1 MGGQT
6 ALNVGIELWRN
17 EDLQRRGIR
26 VLGTKIDAIVATED
40 REIFSTKLREINETL
55 ALSYPAT
62 TVEGA
67 LEAAHKIGY
76 PVLVRA
82 AFTLGGLGSG
92 FAENDAEL
100 RDLAVRALEGGSST
114 TKQILIDQDLR
125 GWKEVE
131 YEARGRRPFD
141 LLVWYHTF
149 GPMLKKKFGRPRRR
163 RDASEARDERAGRMR
178 DSCHARRSSATCGII
193 VLRSATWR
201 ILIRWACTRATRL
214 WSRRR
219 RHYPI
224 ENILSFAARL

>member
-141 LLVWYHTF
+141 LHA
-149 GPMLKKKFGRPRRR
+149 KKKIGRPRRR
-163 RDASEARDERAGRMR
+163 RDIRASRRD
-178 DSCHARRSSATCGII
+178 RRSSATLEII
-193 VLRSATWR
+193 ASRSATWR
-201 ILIRWACTRATRL
+201 TLILSAFIPVIVLLLLPHKHCRTA
-214 WSRRR
+214 
-219 RHYPI
+219 
-224 ENILSFAARL
+224 NILSFAVRL

>member
-1 MGGQT
+1 MPYLAAERAAPGASLRAGARRRYVGRCRAVSKTNLVIGLLNLLFGGADCMAAGISTRTGAAQLSALSAQVRELLAKGANIEAAMGGQT

-17 EDLQRRGIR
+17 EDLQRRNIR

-100 RDLAVRALEGGSST
+100 RDLAVLT
-114 TKQILIDQDLR
+114 
-125 GWKEVE
+125 
-131 YEARGRRPFD
+131 RRE
-141 LLVWYHTF
+141 
-149 GPMLKKKFGRPRRR
+149 K
-163 RDASEARDERAGRMR
+163 
-178 DSCHARRSSATCGII
+178 
-193 VLRSATWR
+193 
-201 ILIRWACTRATRL
+201 
-214 WSRRR
+214 
-219 RHYPI
+219 
-224 ENILSFAARL
+224 

>member
-100 RDLAVRALEGGSST
+100 RDLAVLTR
-114 TKQILIDQDLR
+114 R
-125 GWKEVE
+125 GK
-131 YEARGRRPFD
+131 
-141 LLVWYHTF
+141 
-149 GPMLKKKFGRPRRR
+149 
-163 RDASEARDERAGRMR
+163 
-178 DSCHARRSSATCGII
+178 
-193 VLRSATWR
+193 
-201 ILIRWACTRATRL
+201 
-214 WSRRR
+214 
-219 RHYPI
+219 
-224 ENILSFAARL
+224 

>member
-100 RDLAVRALEGGSST
+100 RRDLGVLRCSGAFHVTRGHRTMPWVVSSSMSSAA
-114 TKQILIDQDLR
+114 QGPR
-125 GWKEVE
+125 G
-131 YEARGRRPFD
+131 AR
-141 LLVWYHTF
+141 
-149 GPMLKKKFGRPRRR
+149 
-163 RDASEARDERAGRMR
+163 
-178 DSCHARRSSATCGII
+178 ARRGLLDDEAD
-193 VLRSATWR
+193 
-201 ILIRWACTRATRL
+201 
-214 WSRRR
+214 
-219 RHYPI
+219 
-224 ENILSFAARL
+224 FD

>member
-1 MGGQT
+1 MTVREYRRETSENAHIGIIVSMGGQT

-100 RDLAVRALEGGSST
+100 RYGLRRLEVWRRLPWDSYLTHDAGGRFFFDFGADRTESRHDGPDAVRDGSKST
-114 TKQILIDQDLR
+114 KRPPTACSPPDAIDATRKKINRRR
-125 GWKEVE
+125 GPYLVDRHVHEHFQKFQMLLLVSL
-131 YEARGRRPFD
+131 ARG
-141 LLVWYHTF
+141 V
-149 GPMLKKKFGRPRRR
+149 PRGAVR
-163 RDASEARDERAGRMR
+163 
-178 DSCHARRSSATCGII
+178 
-193 VLRSATWR
+193 
-201 ILIRWACTRATRL
+201 
-214 WSRRR
+214 
-219 RHYPI
+219 
-224 ENILSFAARL
+224 

>member
-100 RDLAVRALEGGSST
+100 RHDLGVLRCCGAFHVTRVHRTMPGVVSSSMSSSA
-114 TKQILIDQDLR
+114 QGPR
-125 GWKEVE
+125 G
-131 YEARGRRPFD
+131 AR
-141 LLVWYHTF
+141 
-149 GPMLKKKFGRPRRR
+149 
-163 RDASEARDERAGRMR
+163 
-178 DSCHARRSSATCGII
+178 ARRGLLDDEAD
-193 VLRSATWR
+193 
-201 ILIRWACTRATRL
+201 
-214 WSRRR
+214 
-219 RHYPI
+219 
-224 ENILSFAARL
+224 FD

>member
-1 MGGQT
+1 M
-6 ALNVGIELWRN
+6 
-17 EDLQRRGIR
+17 QR
-26 VLGTKIDAIVATED
+26 
-40 REIFSTKLREINETL
+40 REINETL

-131 YEARGRRPFD
+131 YEVLSQRP
-141 LLVWYHTF
+141 H
-149 GPMLKKKFGRPRRR
+149 
-163 RDASEARDERAGRMR
+163 
-178 DSCHARRSSATCGII
+178 
-193 VLRSATWR
+193 
-201 ILIRWACTRATRL
+201 
-214 WSRRR
+214 
-219 RHYPI
+219 
-224 ENILSFAARL
+224 

>member
-100 RDLAVRALEGGSST
+100 RRDLGVL
-114 TKQILIDQDLR
+114 
-125 GWKEVE
+125 
-131 YEARGRRPFD
+131 
-141 LLVWYHTF
+141 
-149 GPMLKKKFGRPRRR
+149 
-163 RDASEARDERAGRMR
+163 
-178 DSCHARRSSATCGII
+178 TCCGAFH
-193 VLRSATWR
+193 V
-201 ILIRWACTRATRL
+201 TRL
-214 WSRRR
+214 Q
-219 RHYPI
+219 
-224 ENILSFAARL
+224 E

>member
-1 MGGQT
+1 MP
-6 ALNVGIELWRN
+6 R
-17 EDLQRRGIR
+17 
-26 VLGTKIDAIVATED
+26 
-40 REIFSTKLREINETL
+40 REINETL

-131 YEARGRRPFD
+131 YEVRGRRPFD
-141 LLVWYHTF
+141 LL
-149 GPMLKKKFGRPRRR
+149 MLTKNLEDHAVDATRPRPGASASGACEPRDATAGRPRR
-163 RDASEARDERAGRMR
+163 AGQL
-178 DSCHARRSSATCGII
+178 HHG
-193 VLRSATWR
+193 LQ
-201 ILIRWACTRATRL
+201 
-214 WSRRR
+214 
-219 RHYPI
+219 HG
-224 ENILSFAARL
+224 EF

>member
-1 MGGQT
+1 MVREYRREPSENTHTGIIVSMGGQT

-100 RDLAVRALEGGSST
+100 RYGWRRLEVWRRLPWDSYLTHEVGG
-114 TKQILIDQDLR
+114 
-125 GWKEVE
+125 GFFFEFE
-131 YEARGRRPFD
+131 
-141 LLVWYHTF
+141 
-149 GPMLKKKFGRPRRR
+149 
-163 RDASEARDERAGRMR
+163 
-178 DSCHARRSSATCGII
+178 
-193 VLRSATWR
+193 
-201 ILIRWACTRATRL
+201 
-214 WSRRR
+214 
-219 RHYPI
+219 
-224 ENILSFAARL
+224 

>member
-1 MGGQT
+1 MACERSESAQNWTGDHPRPPLTETGRVDGVRAPEDRGNTRNRRHAGIIVSMGGQT

-100 RDLAVRALEGGSST
+100 R
-114 TKQILIDQDLR
+114 
-125 GWKEVE
+125 
-131 YEARGRRPFD
+131 Y
-141 LLVWYHTF
+141 
-149 GPMLKKKFGRPRRR
+149 
-163 RDASEARDERAGRMR
+163 
-178 DSCHARRSSATCGII
+178 
-193 VLRSATWR
+193 
-201 ILIRWACTRATRL
+201 
-214 WSRRR
+214 
-219 RHYPI
+219 
-224 ENILSFAARL
+224 